1 MQLQKPDFKQN
12 LDHLG
17 ETVCYFQGIDRD
29 KGILISDDTHAVSC
43 HLRPTALK
51 QFKDQ
56 IKGDIESMVGM
67 KIIIN
72 KSAKKVDLEQ

>member
-17 ETVCYFQGIDRD
+17 ETVCYFQGIDKD

-67 KIIIN
+67 KIIKGVNNNVDI
-72 KSAKKVDLEQ
+72 KSV